1 MQKYLPQKSG
11 AFGQNPE
18 PLIAALA
25 AALARATNERLTPRE
40 EHQLDELAQRV
51 SNHSRL
57 TSVPVLLEYTRQT
70 QNTEPLDS
78 VLRTLYFMGVPLPLP
93 LHLELLRTVRGL
105 SAPLAL
111 FLAERWVERAEQ
123 ERTQAFAEALPLLKA
138 GIADLRA
145 PLEFLALRRR
155 LQEALKGQN
164 LPLPAQAPTD
174 DTNLPLPAE
183 PTDD

>member
-25 AALARATNERLTPRE
+25 AALARATSERLTPRE
-40 EHQLDELAQRV
+40 ERQLDELAQRV
-51 SNHSRL
+51 SNHSSL
-57 TSVPVLLEYTRQT
+57 AAVPVLLEYTKQT
-70 QNTEPLDS
+70 QNTAPLDS
-78 VLRTLYFMGVPLPLP
+78 VLHTLYFMGVALPLP

-111 FLAERWVERAEQ
+111 FLAERWVARAEQ

-155 LQEALKGQN
+155 LQDALKGQN
-164 LPLPAQAPTD
+164 FPIPATATHVTNDLPI
-174 DTNLPLPAE
+174 PAE
-183 PTDD
+183 KEI